1 MKWKLLSNNRICNDR
16 NIDIDVLSTLLGIW
30 YICKQSPKSYCW
42 CWCCLRLGTESH
54 LSRNVA
60 FSKQKKYS
68 LRTVPTI
75 QGQDSHFRFV
85 KWSRNQTTVQTF
97 SGWLHHQKNTQK
109 RINFPVPL
117 IHLKYHQ
124 IKDFHSFHLLLF
136 L

>member
-1 MKWKLLSNNRICNDR
+1 MLMLLEAWE
-16 NIDIDVLSTLLGIW
+16 GIN
-30 YICKQSPKSYCW
+30 
-42 CWCCLRLGTESH
+42 

-85 KWSRNQTTVQTF
+85 KWSWNQTTVQTF

-117 IHLKYHQ
+117 IHV
-124 IKDFHSFHLLLF
+124 DFNPDCKSPANNG
-136 L
+136 